1 LDNHVEE
8 DDEGTAQNDSRTVY
22 QTAKKITITSNTI
35 DFSEDEL
42 RKAVTPLKRIKSPGM
57 DGISVGLKAGDESV
71 IKSLHI
77 LCDKIWNDGEIPLY

>member
-1 LDNHVEE
+1 LGNHVEE

-57 DGISVGLKAGDESV
+57 DGISAGLKAGDESV

-77 LCDKIWNDGEIPLY
+77 LCNKIWND